1 MVRERSGTM
10 LSRMSDKVAVVM
22 PTDMKRSST
31 MGLTG
36 RPLRWLISF
45 AATVGFSLFG
55 YDQGLMSGIVSGKQ
69 FCQKE
74 FKILCKNLLDND
86 DTTHD
91 DDVRQGAVTACYEI
105 GCFFGALFV
114 LGVGERCGRK
124 PLIMTG
130 CFIIIIGTAISATAF
145 GDKWGLGQFV
155 IGRVIT
161 GIGNGMNTATIP
173 VWQSEI
179 ARPELRGR
187 LVQLEGSVVGV
198 GTMIAYWLDYGLS
211 FVDSSI
217 QWRLPVAMQIV
228 FALIVFLLMIGLPE
242 SPRWLVNH
250 EREEEARPIYAAL
263 EDVPLTDEIVETRLA
278 HAINDSKRSGGGKM
292 RFSELMT
299 HGKTAHFSRMLIG
312 ASTQFFQQFTGCNA
326 AIYYST
332 ILFKKM
338 DLGDVMSLTM
348 GGIFASIYAG
358 MTLPAFY
365 LIEKWGR
372 RPLFLFGA
380 IGQGCSFIITMG
392 CLAAVRTSQLKRAH
406 ADLTPHEKQ
415 VTKGA
420 AVGLY
425 LFISFFA
432 MSILGLPWIYPPEI
446 NPLRTRTAATAVST
460 CTNWLSNFA
469 VVMFTPVFV
478 GNAGWGAY
486 LFFALINFIWVPVI
500 FLYYPE
506 TAGRSLEEIDIIFAR
521 AHEENKMPWRVA
533 AVMPKMDN
541 DEVHAEARRL
551 GLHLDDE
558 LLDEESGFDS
568 NDKAAGYES
577 DTPGETPLARSP
589 SATSA

>member
-1 MVRERSGTM
+1 M
-10 LSRMSDKVAVVM
+10 MSKMSSVV
-22 PTDMKRSST
+22 PSDMKRSST
-31 MGLTG
+31 MGLVG

-45 AATVGFSLFG
+45 TATVGFSLFG

-69 FCQKE
+69 FCEIE
-74 FKILCKNLLDND
+74 FPILCDDLLNNRDSL
-86 DTTHD
+86 HM

-114 LGVGERCGRK
+114 LGTGERCGRK
-124 PLIMTG
+124 PLIMLG
-130 CFIIIIGTAISATAF
+130 SFVIIVGTVISTTAF

-187 LVQLEGSVVGV
+187 LVQLEGAVVAF

-217 QWRLPVAMQIV
+217 QWRLPVALQIL

-250 EREEEARPIYAAL
+250 DRVEDARPIYAAL
-263 EDVPLTDEIVETRLA
+263 ENEDLTSEVVESRLA

-292 RFSELMT
+292 RFGELLQ
-299 HGKTAHFSRMLIG
+299 HGKTAHFQRMMIG

-338 DLGDVMSLTM
+338 ALGDVMSLTM

-365 LIEKWGR
+365 LVEKWGR

-392 CLAAVRTSQLKRAH
+392 CLAAVRTSQLKSSH
-406 ADLTPHEKQ
+406 PQLTHQEKQ
-415 VTKGA
+415 ITKGA

-446 NPLRTRTAATAVST
+446 NPLRTRTAATAIST
-460 CTNWLSNFA
+460 CTNWLSNFS

-486 LFFALINFIWVPVI
+486 LFFALINFIWVPII
-500 FLYYPE
+500 FFYYPE

-521 AHEENKMPWRVA
+521 AHEENKQPWRVA
-533 AVMPKMDN
+533 YALPKMTPE
-541 DEVHAEARRL
+541 EVHEEARRL
-551 GLHLDDE
+551 GLHLDGTS
-558 LLDEESGFDS
+558 DEESAYDANEKPAAYGQDS
-568 NDKAAGYES
+568 DS
-577 DTPGETPLARSP
+577 QVHRTPSVSP
-589 SATSA
+589 ASA